1 MNAAW
6 LIDRCLR
13 HKAAESPYILGK
25 RVEKAMELH
34 EKIKSGRSDSWF
46 ICALCRVMWPCATV
60 RILNGEDL

>member
-25 RVEKAMELH
+25 RVEKVMELH
-34 EKIKSGRSDSWF
+34 RPLEHRGNTFCSRCVPAKY
-46 ICALCRVMWPCATV
+46 PCDTV